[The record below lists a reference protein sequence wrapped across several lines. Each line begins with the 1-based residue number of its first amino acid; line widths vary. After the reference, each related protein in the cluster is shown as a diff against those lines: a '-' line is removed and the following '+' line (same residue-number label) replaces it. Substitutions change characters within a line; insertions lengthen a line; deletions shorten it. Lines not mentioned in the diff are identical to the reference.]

1 MIVALDDR
9 GLPSFNALQN
19 ARTGHVYYYAFDALA
34 YDGKSL
40 LFLPLETRREIVH
53 SLVSGMPDPVRFSAT
68 LESSADQVIAAGRQ
82 LGLEGIVAKRSG
94 SVYESGSRS
103 GAWVKFKLN
112 QSHEFVIGG
121 YMPGKDYFTSL
132 LAGYYEGDK
141 LIFIAKIKN
150 GFVPKMK
157 EDLFRRFQGLETDVC
172 PFANLPEPTNARR
185 GEALT
190 AEVKK
195 KCRWLRPELVAQ
207 VEYTEWTRDNSLR
220 HSKFVGLRDDKDPRE
235 VTHEVP

>member
-1 MIVALDDR
+1 
-9 GLPSFNALQN
+9 
-19 ARTGHVYYYAFDALA
+19 
-34 YDGKSL
+34 
-40 LFLPLETRREIVH
+40 
-53 SLVSGMPDPVRFSAT
+53 
-68 LESSADQVIAAGRQ
+68 
-82 LGLEGIVAKRSG
+82 
-94 SVYESGSRS
+94 
-103 GAWVKFKLN
+103 
-112 QSHEFVIGG
+112 
-121 YMPGKDYFTSL
+121 MPGKDYFTSL